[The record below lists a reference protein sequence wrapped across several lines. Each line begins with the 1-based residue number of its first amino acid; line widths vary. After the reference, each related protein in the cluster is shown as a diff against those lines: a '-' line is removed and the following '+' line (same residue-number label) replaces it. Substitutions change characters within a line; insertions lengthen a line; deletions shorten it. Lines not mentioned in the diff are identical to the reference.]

1 MGAPQ
6 GALMLCALGTAPSQ
20 PPAGQAGAAPTL
32 PGRPAGRTKVPRSCY
47 RNAPCVTGAGFNG
60 NENAA
65 FSGFSRA
72 MKNSKPLKYKDF
84 QKLARLLLYL
94 WHNNN
99 NKPETPQ

>member
-1 MGAPQ
+1 MRAPQ
-6 GALMLCALGTAPSQ
+6 GALMLYALSTAPN
-20 PPAGQAGAAPTL
+20 PAAARQAGAAPTL
-32 PGRPAGRTKVPRSCY
+32 PGRPGGRPKVPRSCY

-84 QKLARLLLYL
+84 KKLARLLLYL

>member
-6 GALMLCALGTAPSQ
+6 GALMLCVRRTVPSHSR
-20 PPAGQAGAAPTL
+20 AGQAGVAPTL
-32 PGRPAGRTKVPRSCY
+32 PGRPADRPKVPRSCY
-47 RNAPCVTGAGFNG
+47 RNAPAVTGAGFIG

-65 FSGFSRA
+65 FLGFPPA
-72 MKNSKPLKYKDF
+72 TQNSKALKYKGF